1 MKGHGNGAEDIGQRS
16 SKNREREIKDPAV
29 MRNLFWLCLTEGGGN
44 VPQPTPAFCSTC
56 HSHPAGR
63 TAGAGRM
70 MSTFF
75 CPECE
80 LPLYH
85 FDDKCIQIMLKSIS
99 K

>member
-29 MRNLFWLCLTEGGGN
+29 MREPFLALPHRRRRQRSPTYSCVLLDLPLTPRWQNCWGWEDDE
-44 VPQPTPAFCSTC
+44 
-56 HSHPAGR
+56 HI
-63 TAGAGRM
+63 
-70 MSTFF
+70 F

>member
-16 SKNREREIKDPAV
+16 SKNRSARDQRPSSNEEP
-29 MRNLFWLCLTEGGGN
+29 FWLCLTEGG
-44 VPQPTPAFCSTC
+44 VTFPAYSCVLLDLPLT
-56 HSHPAGR
+56 PAGR